1 MKFFTKLRPFPQK
14 RFIQATRVP
23 LLSNASKLYHPR
35 VEEKDNVFYEKDLIE
50 ECQSLLLMG
59 KISEARHLLSCQKHP
74 EGENP
79 LSFAF
84 SMDLK
89 IPNLLLANAFIE
101 GYLALGSNAS
111 IGTAKDLLISMGC
124 RADAFSY
131 ALFIRHYLMRR
142 DYSGVRLIIIEMYK
156 RTFLK
161 MEQVYET
168 KLFNL
173 NSIEILKKLA
183 GLYDMN
189 HPSGNIGTYLSG
201 REDEGTEEF
210 IPLNKSEGL
219 NNIGIPRKDQ
229 LTVPQVDPI
238 ASRGGGI
245 NFIKGSIASLMNFS
259 ESAIKSNLQE
269 IQKNL
274 ERDCL
279 KSAVNH
285 LKQQWQSLQINSNK
299 PANVVGSKWILSK
312 WAFQLATAIREKT
325 AKITGHP
332 SNLQILDSILSIL
345 EAEKIALIILQ
356 ELLKMGRYS
365 FDLGTGGGGSAT
377 LWPGCNYTFLCGDIG
392 KSIEQEL
399 FAEQISQNKHVARYY
414 RASKEMVE
422 PQTGNGA
429 ITLKEL
435 SLKSK
440 IARELMH
447 SRTRSHTINEIQ
459 KVMAKDDDAKE
470 KGWLG
475 KFTPELRYEIGA
487 YCLDIALQ
495 NLTTLSENDSAWFGT
510 KPFIH
515 QIVKNPNDFSKKL
528 GIVRMDRKLFDRFS
542 EPTGELIEH
551 LGVQPWTLPMI
562 SPPNP
567 WRSLNRG
574 GYYSFQTECVRYR
587 EDPSH
592 WALLVQ
598 ADQAGDLNRLYG
610 ALNYLG
616 ETPWTINEQVLRI
629 ALALWN
635 KGFDVSNLNSLT
647 SVPSFDEYLYGD
659 SPSIYRRKEEFSS
672 HEEYCAYVTRNMTQ
686 KKAMTNLH
694 SMKCDTNYKLELA
707 RAYCGLTFYFP
718 HNVDFRG
725 RAYPIPPHL
734 NHLGSDLSR
743 GLLLF
748 AEGKP
753 LGGQEGL
760 NWLKIQLANMKGKD
774 KLPLRDRIAFVNNI
788 IDKVQAVASD
798 PLGPEREFW
807 QKAEEPWQSL
817 AACFEIAEALKD
829 PINFKSRLPVQQ
841 DGSCNGSQ
849 HYAALGGDTWGASQ
863 VNLLP
868 SDRPQDIYATVATL
882 VQEYLDKLA
891 ETEPFAAK
899 VKALVPVTRKVVKT
913 PVMTNVYGVTNYGAK
928 KQIASSIKEIHG
940 EEYLGS
946 EIGKASAILASLVF
960 KALDGLFVQAR
971 RIQDWLAKAAEEIGR
986 ARHVSSKDDIAE
998 KFGSLV
1004 TWTSP
1009 MGFPVIQPYHK
1020 QNNVHLR
1027 TAVQTIT
1034 LTCPDSDRIDA
1045 SKQAAGF
1052 PPNFIHSLDA
1062 SHMFMTAERCKRQRI
1077 TFASVHDCF
1086 WTHAA
1091 TVPVMNEQL
1100 RLAFIELHRQPI
1112 LENLRTEL
1120 IERYNGYVVK
1130 KGNES
1135 PRPIYFPPI
1144 PAKGPLDIS
1153 QVKDSIY
1160 FFS

>member
-1 MKFFTKLRPFPQK
+1 MD
-14 RFIQATRVP
+14 A
-23 LLSNASKLYHPR
+23 YC
-35 VEEKDNVFYEKDLIE
+35 EKDLIQ

-59 KISEARHLLSCQKHP
+59 KISEARHLLSSQKP
-74 EGENP
+74 TESENAP
-79 LSFAF
+79 NFAF

-89 IPNLLLANAFIE
+89 IPNLPLANAFIE
-101 GYLALGSNAS
+101 GYLALGGNAS

-124 RADAFSY
+124 RADALSY
-131 ALFIRHYLMRR
+131 ALFIRHYLRR
-142 DYSGVRLIIIEMYK
+142 KDFSGVRLIIIEMHK

-161 MEQVYET
+161 MEQIYDT
-168 KLFNL
+168 KLFNQ

-183 GLYDMN
+183 GLYDLN
-189 HPSGNIGTYLSG
+189 HQNGGIGAYLNG

-210 IPLNKSEGL
+210 IPV
-219 NNIGIPRKDQ
+219 NNNYENTDNTGVPRKEQ
-229 LTVPQVDPI
+229 INLPLVDPI
-238 ASRGGGI
+238 ASKGGGI
-245 NFIKGSIASLMNFS
+245 NFIKGSIASLMNSS
-259 ESAIKSNLQE
+259 ESKIKSNLQQ
-269 IQKNL
+269 IQKKL

-279 KSAVNH
+279 KSAVDH
-285 LKQQWQSLQINSNK
+285 LKQQWQSLQLNSNK
-299 PANVVGSKWILSK
+299 PANVVGSKWILAT
-312 WAFQLATAIREKT
+312 WAFKLATAIREN
-325 AKITGHP
+325 ITKKSPRP

-365 FDLGTGGGGSAT
+365 FDLGTGGGGGST

-399 FAEQISQNKHVARYY
+399 FAEQISQNAHVARYY
-414 RASKEMVE
+414 RASSSKGAAES
-422 PQTGNGA
+422 QTDNGA
-429 ITLKEL
+429 ITLREL

-440 IARELMH
+440 IARDLMH

-459 KVMAKDDDAKE
+459 RVMGRDEDAKA
-470 KGWLG
+470 KGWLN
-475 KFTPELRYEIGA
+475 KFTPELRYEVGA
-487 YCLDIALQ
+487 YCLDMALQ
-495 NLTTLSENDSAWFGT
+495 NLTTFSENESEWFGT

-542 EPTGELIEH
+542 EPTGELIEN

-567 WRSLNRG
+567 WGSLSRG
-574 GYYSFQTECVRYR
+574 GYYSFQTDCVRYR
-587 EDPSH
+587 DDPSH

-598 ADQAGDLNRLYG
+598 ADQAGDLNRLYD

-616 ETPWTINEQVLRI
+616 TTPWTINERVLRV
-629 ALALWN
+629 ALTLWN
-635 KGFDVSNLNSLT
+635 KGFDVSNLNSAT
-647 SVPSFDEYLYGD
+647 SVPSFEEYLYGD
-659 SPSIYRRKEEFSS
+659 FPPIYRRKEEFSS
-672 HEEYCAYVTRNMTQ
+672 HEEYCAFVTRTLSQ
-686 KKAMTNLH
+686 KKAMTNSH
-694 SMKCDTNYKLELA
+694 SMRCETNYKLELA

-748 AEGKP
+748 AEGKQ
-753 LGGQEGL
+753 LGGEIGL
-760 NWLKIQLANMKGKD
+760 NWLKVQLANMKGKD
-774 KLPLRDRIAFVNNI
+774 KLPLRERIAFVNSV
-788 IDKVQAVASD
+788 IDKVQAVAAD
-798 PLGPEREFW
+798 PLGSEKDFW

-817 AACFEIAEALKD
+817 AACFEIAEALGD
-829 PINFKSRLPVQQ
+829 PVNFQSRLPVQQ

-849 HYAALGGDTWGASQ
+849 HYAALGGDVWGASQ

-868 SDRPQDIYATVATL
+868 SDRPQDIYATVASL

-891 ETEPFAAK
+891 ETDPFSAK
-899 VKALVPVTRKVVKT
+899 VKSMVPVTRKIVKT

-928 KQIASSIKEIHG
+928 KQIASNIKEIHG
-940 EEYLGS
+940 DGYLGN
-946 EIGKASAILASLVF
+946 EVGKASALLANLVF

-971 RIQDWLAKAAEEIGR
+971 RIQDWLAKAAEEIGK
-986 ARHVSSKDDIAE
+986 ARCTDNPNE

-1034 LTCPDSDRIDA
+1034 LTCPDSERIDSA
-1045 SKQAAGF
+1045 KQAAGF

-1062 SHMFMTAERCKRQRI
+1062 SHMFMTGERCKRQGI

-1091 TVPVMNEQL
+1091 TVPIMNEQL
-1100 RLAFIELHRQPI
+1100 RLAFIELHSQPI
-1112 LENLRTEL
+1112 LENLRNEL
-1120 IERYNGYVVK
+1120 IERYKGYVVK
-1130 KGNES
+1130 KGNEN
-1135 PRPIYFPPI
+1135 PRPIYFSPI
-1144 PAKGPLDIS
+1144 PVKGPLDIS